1 MCSVLTTSIKI
12 LQYKP
17 PAQLVRAKYW
27 LVTVINLLIFLF
39 FRRKLTRVQWASL
52 LILFLSIAL
61 LSNEKREL
69 ENSNHRRIIGGFLPA
84 EVQSTLN
91 GHESD
96 ACRRLRRTSGLR
108 NITEA
113 GEEKLG
119 ALREGQGHILV
130 LSQCVLSSLANI
142 YNEKIFKEGQGME
155 DSILLQNTKLYMFGV
170 FFNTVTLFLRPEFRY
185 HVVNCGFFYGYNC
198 HATLLIVVTAFFGLT
213 VALILKFRDNMFHVM
228 SNQLTNV
235 VMITSSVLFLDFH
248 PTLMFFL
255 TAPVVLLAIFTF
267 NAGAKVELVTPREK
281 LDA

>member
-1 MCSVLTTSIKI
+1 MQNFVIISTAVLFRII
-12 LQYKP
+12 L
-17 PAQLVRAKYW
+17 
-27 LVTVINLLIFLF
+27 
-39 FRRKLTRVQWASL
+39 RRKLTRVQWASL
-52 LILFLSIAL
+52 LILFLSIVL
-61 LSNEKREL
+61 LSNEKKEL
-69 ENSNHRRIIGGFLPA
+69 ENSHHGRIIGGLLPA

-91 GHESD
+91 GHEAD
-96 ACRRLRRTSGLR
+96 ACRKLRRTSGSR
-108 NITEA
+108 NITEVA
-113 GEEKLG
+113 QEKLG
-119 ALREGQGHILV
+119 VFREGQGHILV
-130 LSQCVLSSLANI
+130 LAQCVLSSLANI

-170 FFNTVTLFLRPEFRY
+170 IFNTVTLFLRPEFRY
-185 HVVNCGFFYGYNC
+185 HFVNCGLFYGYNR

-267 NAGAKVELVTPREK
+267 NAGAKVELVSPREK
-281 LDA
+281 IDA